1 MAKTSAGRL
10 KPLESIAW
18 SAIAKHGDGES
29 ERSTLPAG
37 VHAVDLTVTGQV
49 NGQPFTGRI
58 AGQLSVAASG
68 QRPKVETAPV
78 EQVVAW
84 LLTELAEDDEAR
96 AAVLRRLPK
105 VWQTELPD
113 QPASEIQQ
121 AKQLLE
127 RLRRRLGMVPKAGN
141 VSFTPTPTT

>member
-1 MAKTSAGRL
+1 MATTAAGRL
-10 KPLESIAW
+10 KPHESIAW

-29 ERSTLPAG
+29 ERSTLIDG
-37 VHAVDLTVTGQV
+37 VHAVDLTVTGTV
-49 NGQPFTGRI
+49 NGEPFTGRI
-58 AGQLSVAASG
+58 AGRLSVAANGERQEIES
-68 QRPKVETAPV
+68 APV

-84 LLTELAEDDEAR
+84 LLAELAEDDEAR

-121 AKQLLE
+121 AKQLLK
-127 RLRRRLGMVPKAGN
+127 RLRRRLEMVPKNGA
-141 VSFTPTPTT
+141 VSFTPTATT